1 MRWLSGEIVEDIAS
15 SLESKKI
22 GKGTVSFN
30 IALLEMLF
38 KRNKFQVRMKFN
50 PNLRIVQYFYLFRWE
65 AK

>member
-30 IALLEMLF
+30 IALLEVLF
-38 KRNKFQVRMKFN
+38 KRHRVSSQDEIRSKF
-50 PNLRIVQYFYLFRWE
+50 
-65 AK
+65 